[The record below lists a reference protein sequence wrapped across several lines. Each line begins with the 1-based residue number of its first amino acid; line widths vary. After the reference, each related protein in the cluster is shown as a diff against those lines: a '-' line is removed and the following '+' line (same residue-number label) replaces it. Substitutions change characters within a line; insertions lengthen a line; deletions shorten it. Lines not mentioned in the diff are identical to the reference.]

1 MTMISSDIYEINNFV
16 NEIKKTYIDE
26 TDDTLSMGIFGYMG
40 AMFSTLLQNNII
52 IGTEYINEMFPTKA
66 KYEKFILEHAMT
78 YNITDINATP
88 SIMNVTIALAQNEID
103 ALMTKNVFIL
113 DKNSKLFIEKFEFH
127 LEYDIIINKSILG
140 NAEVVYTAR
149 YSLDRN
155 NPLSNITN
163 PYLAPPAVIDQ
174 NGTKF
179 ILIKCQ
185 IRQIELSTVYKKIIT
200 ANVIDNR
207 TLMFNFSNQL
217 AAFDLHIK
225 EGNSEFYVTPLFEG
239 CFADPLIGKYCYY
252 SYVGSDRIKITFDP
266 EIYEPTL
273 NTDITIILNTTQGDN
288 GNFVYNSNIIM
299 ALESEKYNYKNLSTM
314 IIPTSEALYGIDRK
328 SVEELRKLIPKE
340 ALSRGN
346 ITSNADLNNY
356 FNSIDSDTNKL
367 TFVKKVDNQIERTY
381 YSYLL
386 LKDTLDLVI
395 PTNTINLKLKISD
408 FPNME
413 DGRLPLNPGITIGYN
428 SEYGY
433 VIPNNIIVQKLDEL
447 NNPLY
452 IDNVTGL
459 ETVDSSTGG
468 IDNVPVQK
476 TDINGDLLYINRISS
491 LETTDSI
498 TTSDYSFIYKSPFLL
513 VANNNPLYT
522 SFYLNLINR
531 KYNLNFDY
539 INDKSEVQFIS
550 TLITLK
556 RNLNVNN
563 DTYKLAIQAVQNI
576 KSDKG
581 LVTVDEVTGEILS
594 SKVKIIAVLSNEKGV
609 PYRYT
614 IGELKDYDSNNFIYN
629 FEIELKT
636 NDIIDNRNYIK
647 IEDLYNI
654 TQDTKTYGYLKDNPY
669 VNIYVLDQ
677 IDNDIED
684 KFRRYDLDQYVPG
697 LEGWTVCNMYGVD
710 GGINFFYNYSSIITA
725 KTNVVIDGIDE
736 YYIIKGVPL
745 IRADY
750 ISSESKLEYFIQN
763 LESKRNYINYAL
775 QLLEDSFGIDFKFY
789 NTYGPSKTFVVDG
802 VNLLDRVNL
811 TLNFDISLL
820 SNADKYIPD
829 RIILDIKAY
838 IENLNSITS
847 IHISNLITQITNT
860 YKDSIA
866 YIEFTGVNSYPV
878 ANQYLEKITTTDVTI
893 VPEFLNISSKDDFTP
908 DINITI
914 V

>member
-1 MTMISSDIYEINNFV
+1 MATISSDIYEINNFV
-16 NEIKKTYIDE
+16 NEVKKTYIDE
-26 TDDTLSMGIFGYMG
+26 TDDTLSMGIFGYLG
-40 AMFSTLLQNNII
+40 SMFSTLLQNNII

-88 SIMNVTIALAQNEID
+88 SIMNITIGLAQNEID

-113 DKNSKLFIEKFEFH
+113 DKASKLFIGTFEFH
-127 LEYDIIINKSILG
+127 LEYDIIITKSILG

-155 NPLSNITN
+155 NPLSTITN
-163 PYLAPPAVIDQ
+163 PYLAPPAIVDQ

-179 ILIKCQ
+179 IFINCQ
-185 IRQIELSTVYKKIIT
+185 IRQIELSTIYKKIIT

-217 AAFDLHIK
+217 ATFDLYIK
-225 EGNSEFYVTPLFEG
+225 EGNDEFYVTPLFEG
-239 CFADPLIGKYCYY
+239 SISNPLIDKYCYY

-266 EIYEPTL
+266 KVYEPTL
-273 NTDITIILNTTQGDN
+273 NTDINIILNTTQGDS

-299 ALESEKYNYKNLSTM
+299 ALESEKYGYKTLSAM

-328 SVEELRKLIPKE
+328 TVEELRRLIPKE

-346 ITSNADLNNY
+346 ITSNTDLENY
-356 FNSIDSDTNKL
+356 FNSIDSDNNKL
-367 TFVKKVDNQIERTY
+367 TFLKKVDNQIERTY

-386 LKDTLDLVI
+386 LKDTLGLVI
-395 PTNTINLKLKISD
+395 PTNTIDLKLKISD
-408 FPNME
+408 FPNIE
-413 DGRLPLNPGITIGYN
+413 DGRLPLNPGIPIGYN
-428 SEYGY
+428 GDYGY
-433 VIPNNIIVQKLDEL
+433 IIPYNNIVQKLDEL
-447 NNPLY
+447 DNPLY

-459 ETVDSSTGG
+459 ETVDASTGG
-468 IDNVPVQK
+468 IDNIPVQK
-476 TDINGDLLYINRISS
+476 TNDNGELLYIDRVSS
-491 LETTDSI
+491 LEVTNRVTAGE
-498 TTSDYSFIYKSPFLL
+498 YSFVYNTPFLL
-513 VANNNPLYT
+513 VANNSPLYT
-522 SFYLNLINR
+522 SFYLNLVNK

-539 INDKSEVQFIS
+539 INDKSEIQFIS
-550 TLITLK
+550 TLISLK
-556 RNLNVNN
+556 RNLNVDNN
-563 DTYKLAIQAVQNI
+563 IYKLTIQAIQNI

-594 SKVKIIAVLSNEKGV
+594 SKVKIVALISNESGV
-609 PYRYT
+609 PYRYA
-614 IGELKDYDSNNFIYN
+614 IGELKEYDSNNFIYN

-654 TQDTKTYGYLKDNPY
+654 GQDTTTYGYFKDNPY
-669 VNIYVLDQ
+669 VNIYILDQ
-677 IDNDIED
+677 IDDGVDD

-710 GGINFFYNYSSIITA
+710 GGINLFYNYTSIITA
-725 KTNVVIDGIDE
+725 KTNVIIDNEEE
-736 YYIIKGVPL
+736 YYIIKAVPL

-750 ISSESKLEYFIQN
+750 VSSDTKLEYFIQN

-775 QLLEDSFGIDFKFY
+775 QVLEDSFGIDFKFY
-789 NTYGPSKTFVVDG
+789 NTYGPSKTFVIDG

-811 TLNFDISLL
+811 TLNFDVSLL

-829 RIILDIKAY
+829 KIIMDIKAY
-838 IENLNSITS
+838 IENLNNITS
-847 IHISNLITQITNT
+847 IHITNLTTQITNT

-878 ANQYLEKITTTDVTI
+878 VNQYLERIETTDITI